1 VAFGLT
7 NGFHVWSDIE
17 LQIGRNED
25 LQRIARSYFDYEL
38 RRMGERYERRCGA
51 CEDMRD
57 RITVPLVKEPTRLFV
72 NVVLKK
78 VLLSRRV
85 CYNVDITIT

>member
-1 VAFGLT
+1 
-7 NGFHVWSDIE
+7 
-17 LQIGRNED
+17 
-25 LQRIARSYFDYEL
+25 
-38 RRMGERYERRCGA
+38 MGERYERRCGA